1 MGYVYIIIFVTGHTS
16 TEKLH
21 AFFSSYNFQKLGNV
35 EDVQS
40 VPKHQKV
47 PVINYSRSQFTEERL
62 TAENFDVCSCM
73 SFFEWLGCVACGIDW

>member
-1 MGYVYIIIFVTGHTS
+1 MGYIYKIIFVTGCTS
-16 TEKLH
+16 TEKLD

-40 VPKHQKV
+40 VSKHQKV
-47 PVINYSRSQFTEERL
+47 PVINYSGSQFTEERL
-62 TAENFDVCSCM
+62 IEENFDVCSCM

>member
-1 MGYVYIIIFVTGHTS
+1 M
-16 TEKLH
+16 
-21 AFFSSYNFQKLGNV
+21 